1 MKIYM
6 VIMTSFDDYKLYG
19 FYTTKELARL
29 KLKYVYEEECKLY
42 NMNDSDMKIQKIDD
56 DLFVFKYQGR
66 VQDEY
71 KVSEVEVISKIED
84 VKHESY

>member
-6 VIMTSFDDYKLYG
+6 VVMTGFDDYKLYG

-42 NMNDSDMKIQKIDD
+42 NDTSYDSEMHIEKVNE
-56 DLFVFKYQGR
+56 DLFVYKYQGR

-71 KVSEVEVISKIED
+71 KVSEVEVISDIKDI
-84 VKHESY
+84 K